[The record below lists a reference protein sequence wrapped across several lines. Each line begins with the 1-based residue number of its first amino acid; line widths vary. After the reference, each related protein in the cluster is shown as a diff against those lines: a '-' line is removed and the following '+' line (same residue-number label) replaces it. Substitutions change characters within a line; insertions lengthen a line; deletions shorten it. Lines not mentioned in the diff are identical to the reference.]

1 MGLRGGA
8 TVTAGGYPRGAPG
21 PPTYTTV
28 RSERPGEA
36 GVDGAEARRRMGEV
50 RTAVHQA
57 VVGRDDVL
65 DQISIGLVADGH
77 LLLEDLPGLGKTLM
91 AKSFAQALGLTFQ
104 RIQFTAD
111 LLPHDITGGEVFD
124 ASSGQFS
131 FRKGPLFTNLLL
143 ADEINRAPP
152 KVQSALLEAMQERQ
166 VTSERGTYTLD
177 RPFLVL
183 ATQNPIELEGTYP
196 LPEAQVDRFLMRL
209 SVGHPT
215 AEEEQQILARRRARK
230 TDDATVP
237 KVLTTDSFL
246 EIQRAAEDVEVDTGL
261 ERYIVDLVAAT
272 RVDNRVDVGAS
283 PRGSLALVKLA
294 RARALLDGRDFV
306 LPDDVK
312 SLALPALAH
321 RILVKPEPWIRG
333 VRGANIVQSAVERTT
348 VPKVG

>member
-1 MGLRGGA
+1 MA
-8 TVTAGGYPRGAPG
+8 
-21 PPTYTTV
+21 
-28 RSERPGEA
+28 
-36 GVDGAEARRRMGEV
+36 EV
-50 RTAVHQA
+50 RTAVHEA
-57 VVGRDDVL
+57 VVGRDTAL
-65 DQISIGLVADGH
+65 DQIATGLVADGH

-91 AKSFAQALGLTFQ
+91 VKSFARALGLTFQ

-124 ASSGQFS
+124 ASRGEFS

-152 KVQSALLEAMQERQ
+152 KVQSALLEAMQEHQ
-166 VTSERGTYTLD
+166 VTSERGTYPLE
-177 RPFLVL
+177 RPFIVL

-215 AEEEQQILARRRARK
+215 VEEEQRILERRRQRK
-230 TDDATVP
+230 TDEATVP
-237 KVLTTDSFL
+237 KVLTTETFL
-246 EIQRAAEDVEVDTGL
+246 DIQRAAEDVEVAPAL
-261 ERYIVDLVAAT
+261 ERYVVELVGAT

-283 PRGSLALVKLA
+283 PRGSLALLKLG
-294 RARALLDGRDFV
+294 RARALLEGRDFV

-312 SLALPALAH
+312 ALAVPALAH

-333 VRGANIVQSAVERTT
+333 LRGAQVVQTALERVP
-348 VPKVG
+348 VPKVP